1 MMQDSVKSL
10 LTILMIT
17 ILISSVAT
25 HFAIVGIPL
34 HNTISFLAKLA
45 PQLIS
50 GVYKNYIAHFALQR
64 SHEHLIV
71 A

>member
-1 MMQDSVKSL
+1 MQDSVKSL

-50 GVYKNYIAHFALQR
+50 GVGINYHFALQR

>member
-34 HNTISFLAKLA
+34 HNTISFLAKPA

-50 GVYKNYIAHFALQR
+50 GVFINYLFALQR

>member
-1 MMQDSVKSL
+1 
-10 LTILMIT
+10 MIT

-34 HNTISFLAKLA
+34 HNTISFLAKAA

-50 GVYKNYIAHFALQR
+50 GVFMNYIAPFALQR

>member
-1 MMQDSVKSL
+1 MQDSIKSL

-17 ILISSVAT
+17 ILISVAT
-25 HFAIVGIPL
+25 HFAAVGIPL

-50 GVYKNYIAHFALQR
+50 GVFINYIDLFALQR